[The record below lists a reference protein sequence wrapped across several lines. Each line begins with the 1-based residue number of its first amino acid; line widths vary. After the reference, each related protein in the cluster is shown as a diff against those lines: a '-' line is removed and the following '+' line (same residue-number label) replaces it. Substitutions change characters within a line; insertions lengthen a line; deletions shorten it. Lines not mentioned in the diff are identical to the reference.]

1 VASFAPST
9 VPAEPPWYLRLE
21 ESTHVTAKLD
31 FHHGNVIGG
40 CECSNHAIQTRVS
53 GSDWIDA
60 GGDCLARDTRTC
72 TLENLE
78 PNSRI
83 YTRVQTT
90 CLDASMSSNWSDLVD
105 IVTRPAC
112 TWTFDSSFL
121 GGAAD
126 EFECV
131 DKSFCNATEPT
142 CCSSHGGI
150 LRCPPNSPVMCAN
163 QDCSGD
169 YCCAATSDAC

>member
-1 VASFAPST
+1 MRPGYWDIHIPPNSGSSYVVEDTMEDHAGCEVVKTCCDDQFSLCFSGNASRTVEVQRVDSEIGWPQQVGWGQDLYLRCYAPSVASFAPST

-72 TLENLE
+72 TLENLA
-78 PNSRI
+78 
-83 YTRVQTT
+83 
-90 CLDASMSSNWSDLVD
+90 DASD
-105 IVTRPAC
+105 RFGPARGSC
-112 TWTFDSSFL
+112 
-121 GGAAD
+121 D
-126 EFECV
+126 E
-131 DKSFCNATEPT
+131 
-142 CCSSHGGI
+142 
-150 LRCPPNSPVMCAN
+150 
-163 QDCSGD
+163 
-169 YCCAATSDAC
+169 